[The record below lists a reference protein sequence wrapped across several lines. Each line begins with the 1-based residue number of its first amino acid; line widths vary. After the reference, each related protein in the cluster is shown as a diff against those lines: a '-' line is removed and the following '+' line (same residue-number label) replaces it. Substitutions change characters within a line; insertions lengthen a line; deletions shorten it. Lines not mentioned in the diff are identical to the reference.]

1 MNPVSEPAF
10 LDKTKNCPRRYVR
23 KSSYIFMQA
32 AALSDRLP
40 EIQKF
45 AGMYRSVSF
54 FTGQSRSVL
63 PDKASDLPADE
74 IHLKNTSSF
83 IA

>member
-1 MNPVSEPAF
+1 
-10 LDKTKNCPRRYVR
+10 
-23 KSSYIFMQA
+23 MQA